1 MANNSSR
8 TIQQIND
15 YTGGAAGPKTM
26 AHIIEFCDGFMPI
39 SGRYDFAE
47 QITQL
52 KQMAEEAGRDPES
65 FEFGQFGTPPK
76 AEIVD
81 SLIEAGIHRVV
92 FSLPPADA
100 DTVLP
105 KLDKLADF
113 AKQYA

>member
-1 MANNSSR
+1 
-8 TIQQIND
+8 
-15 YTGGAAGPKTM
+15 M

-105 KLDKLADF
+105 KLDTLAEF

>member
-1 MANNSSR
+1 MYLQLNGR
-8 TIQQIND
+8 TALVTGSHRGTGAVIAQQ
-15 YTGGAAGPKTM
+15 
-26 AHIIEFCDGFMPI
+26 
-39 SGRYDFAE
+39 
-47 QITQL
+47 L
-52 KQMAEEAGRDPES
+52 AEEAGRDPES

-81 SLIEAGIHRVV
+81 ALIEAGIHRAV

-105 KLDKLADF
+105 KLDKLAEF